1 MTREEQIREAAIH
14 YDDTFCAGGI
24 RDAFIEGAEWAD
36 ANQPN
41 PWISVEDKLPEPE
54 KEVIVLAKDK
64 YIDIDQ
70 LADNGE
76 GGYYW
81 WKNER
86 VIFCEEDKITHW
98 MPIPK
103 LQEE

>member
-1 MTREEQIREAAIH
+1 MTREQQIKQAAFERNCES
-14 YDDTFCAGGI
+14 DFDSNDGRNGFV
-24 RDAFIEGAEWAD
+24 EGAQWAD
-36 ANQPN
+36 EHPKS
-41 PWISVEDKLPEPE
+41 PWISVEDRLPELD

-64 YIDIDQ
+64 FIDIDQ

-86 VIFCEEDKITHW
+86 VIYCEEDKITHW

-103 LQEE
+103 VL